1 MTQKCY
7 NIHSVGDVLPG
18 VGFWASFLM
27 VTPMIDVKKAIAK
40 AVEFLSDIFGS
51 EGISGIRLEEVELS
65 DAQDAWNITLSFVR
79 RVPPNSVSSPLDVI
93 RATQAAALGVVPMGE
108 REYKVVS
115 VDSGNGAPR
124 SVKVRQLV

>member
-1 MTQKCY
+1 
-7 NIHSVGDVLPG
+7 
-18 VGFWASFLM
+18 M